1 MWWPVKGIL
10 LAAIISKAL
19 LRDAIAPS
27 LSRSKRAYHSGRSRD
42 MTQWSWSAD
51 MAARIRGPT
60 VPSTGSAMPV
70 RAALFH
76 RLGSP
81 VMIGAPRKSFIDWLH
96 RDVGVTERLP
106 GSLAAV
112 LTALQQGVQLIRVH
126 DVAATAQA
134 ISIWRAV
141 RDSA

>member
-1 MWWPVKGIL
+1 MQTDPRYED
-10 LAAIISKAL
+10 AAL
-19 LRDAIAPS
+19 DVYDHLD
-27 LSRSKRAYHSGRSRD
+27 
-42 MTQWSWSAD
+42 
-51 MAARIRGPT
+51 ARIAACEDAGIPRTNIIVDPGIGFGKT
-60 VPSTGSAMPV
+60 VRHNTELIA

-76 RLGSP
+76 GLGTP
-81 VMIGAPRKSFIDWLH
+81 VMIGASRKSFIGRLY
-96 RDVGVTERLP
+96 RDVGAAERLP
-106 GSLAAV
+106 GSLAAA